1 MRTRSA
7 LARRVLTAVTVIA
20 LAGLEVALVPG
31 AAGAAA
37 LPGPPRSVFAL
48 PNGSTGARVTWNAPA
63 SDGGSAITGYVV
75 TTYKAGVLQP
85 PLQGTLYS
93 ATVTS
98 RLVAGLQTGKP
109 YRFKVA
115 AVNAAGR
122 GPASALS
129 SPITVGAPGR
139 PSILWVKAAAKR
151 GTVQVRV
158 KLEIVKQGN
167 GSPVTRL
174 DSKCSSSNGGA
185 TATGRK
191 LAASYGGIDPWVMV
205 GQLTFG
211 KTYKCTVTA
220 SNRRGTGVPS
230 KPSAAFTV

>member
-7 LARRVLTAVTVIA
+7 LARCALTGCMVIA
-20 LAGLEVALVPG
+20 LVGLDVALVSGP
-31 AAGAAA
+31 AGAAA
-37 LPGPPRSVFAL
+37 LPGAPRSVFAL
-48 PNGSTGARVTWNAPA
+48 PNGSTGARVTWSAPA

-75 TTYKAGVLQP
+75 TIYKAGVLQP
-85 PLQGTLYS
+85 PTITYS

-115 AVNAAGR
+115 AVNAVGT

-139 PSILWVKAAAKR
+139 PSILWVKATGKR

-158 KLEIVKQGN
+158 RLEIVKQGN

-174 DSKCSSSNGGA
+174 DSKCTSSNGGA
-185 TATGRK
+185 TATGHK
-191 LAASYGGIDPWVMV
+191 LAATYGGIDPWVIV
-205 GQLTFG
+205 GQLGIG

-230 KPSAAFTV
+230 KPSEAFTV